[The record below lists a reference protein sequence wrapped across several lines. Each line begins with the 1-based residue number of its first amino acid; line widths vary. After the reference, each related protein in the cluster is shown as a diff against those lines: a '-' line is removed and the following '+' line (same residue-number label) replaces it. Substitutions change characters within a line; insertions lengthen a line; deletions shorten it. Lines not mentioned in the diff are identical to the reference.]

1 MMSATAWL
9 DAQSA
14 LQYGFID
21 AISEDGK
28 PGAPENAGER
38 RANLDFAKAKVQA
51 WQDRHKPRLSRAKK
65 QEIADEVQPSAALP
79 DDEQTTVHGN
89 ANDMAQEPANLTP
102 PEPSGIPVTQLQK
115 RLGLLMPASRR
126 YGHPDSNEQSNDQKE
141 EKHHEQNS

>member
-1 MMSATAWL
+1 MEGAGSAVPSLCGASAG
-9 DAQSA
+9 DAC
-14 LQYGFID
+14 G
-21 AISEDGK
+21 
-28 PGAPENAGER
+28 
-38 RANLDFAKAKVQA
+38 

-126 YGHPDSNEQSNDQKE
+126 YEHLDRNNERHSNDEE

>member
-1 MMSATAWL
+1 MKNPFASLFRAR
-9 DAQSA
+9 D
-14 LQYGFID
+14 
-21 AISEDGK
+21 K
-28 PGAPENAGER
+28 PGRNEKPMDSVSSAATFYFGSS
-38 RANLDFAKAKVQA
+38 ASGKSVTAKVQA
-51 WQDRHKPRLSRAKK
+51 WQDRHKPRLSRAEK

-79 DDEQTTVHGN
+79 DDEQTTAHGN
-89 ANDMAQEPANLTP
+89 ANDMAQEPADITP